1 MTEMELKAFWDLS
14 PDGRVMCKLN
24 WILAETGTVNEEN
37 KSVCCPAAP
46 LIEELNVRCKHILN
60 LVRVGKLRKPKKLLL
75 TSNVIYHDAKMH
87 ARPPFPA
94 LHNLTQIT
102 LVNCEHI
109 PWRDIPYASD
119 LPKVALAISA
129 VAKNLTSLTLRGP
142 LIAGVLDN
150 ITMIE
155 TLQSLNLMDARPGA
169 TCSTEWYL
177 PECLLDATS
186 TTHPSTQLVCPNL
199 DQDKYDIWLR
209 ETEAPLL
216 AFVGPHH
223 GDALALCNMAPN
235 LCGLEVDLASLVAP
249 YLAAQFPNLER
260 VGLVLQLTWWEYA
273 VQGHLKQ
280 DIGRG
285 SLDTTRSKIRKLVKF
300 LSLLGLY

>member
-1 MTEMELKAFWDLS
+1 M
-14 PDGRVMCKLN
+14 
-24 WILAETGTVNEEN
+24 
-37 KSVCCPAAP
+37 CCPAAP

-155 TLQSLNLMDARPGA
+155 TLQSLNLMDARPGGQK
-169 TCSTEWYL
+169 CLDSTMGQVPWK
-177 PECLLDATS
+177 P
-186 TTHPSTQLVCPNL
+186 
-199 DQDKYDIWLR
+199 
-209 ETEAPLL
+209 
-216 AFVGPHH
+216 
-223 GDALALCNMAPN
+223 
-235 LCGLEVDLASLVAP
+235 
-249 YLAAQFPNLER
+249 
-260 VGLVLQLTWWEYA
+260 
-273 VQGHLKQ
+273 
-280 DIGRG
+280 
-285 SLDTTRSKIRKLVKF
+285 
-300 LSLLGLY
+300 